1 MSCDL
6 YKMRRMKLCIE
17 FATIKNYKI
26 ARRKTINVNGTEVT
40 ILEQA
45 GEKYI

>member
-17 FATIKNYKI
+17 FETIKNYKI
-26 ARRKTINVNGTEVT
+26 ARRKNYQRKRNKGYHFGT
-40 ILEQA
+40 
-45 GEKYI
+45 GW